1 MAFNIN
7 LNTTSTRRANAI
19 AFDVREAGRVK
30 REGDPL
36 TGKIILGPDGKAI
49 TIPGTLKS
57 TKAIGW
63 FIEEYGIAQISM
75 NLTNTN
81 ITSVHKAFEEVSKSA
96 NEKGIRVT
104 GSELVGIIPLK
115 CLIDAGKYF

>member
-1 MAFNIN
+1 M
-7 LNTTSTRRANAI
+7 
-19 AFDVREAGRVK
+19 
-30 REGDPL
+30 